1 MGLSVLNLANPIN
14 SCMEMQNEVNVN
26 VKARKKAWK
35 TSISCPQFIECF
47 SLLGHTFP
55 PSDRLISE
63 LSRLICLL
71 YRDVASVDINIF
83 RYNLFKLG
91 KCFRICFQNREV

>member
-35 TSISCPQFIECF
+35 TLISCPQ
-47 SLLGHTFP
+47 FP

-71 YRDVASVDINIF
+71 YRDVASVDINIC